1 MPSKKSGKTKRKMT
15 DWNRFV
21 MKVKAENPEKSFS
34 DVLKMAGKMK
44 RQGVDVAS
52 YVGTKTKKAVNKI
65 NKSMKKINKSMKK
78 VAKKV
83 MKKMK
88 GKNNKSKKSKKI
100 MKK

>member
-1 MPSKKSGKTKRKMT
+1 MPSKKASKTKRKMT

-65 NKSMKKINKSMKK
+65 NKSMKK

-88 GKNNKSKKSKKI
+88 GKNNKSKKSKKT

>member
-1 MPSKKSGKTKRKMT
+1 MPSKKAGKTKRKMT

-65 NKSMKKINKSMKK
+65 NKSMKK